1 MVPTGSSP
9 PPAQTFTH
17 GSGLTPS
24 EPRGRGFITLAG
36 VMLFIAAAANAL
48 WGVAAF
54 ANADYFAADAL
65 LFGDLS
71 TWGAIYLGIAA
82 VQFVTAVLIFNRSH
96 FGALVGV
103 LIAGANA
110 IAQLMAIGA
119 YPIWSVVV
127 LVIDGL
133 IIYGLCVH
141 GFDDEP

>member
-1 MVPTGSSP
+1 MTPSGSTR

-48 WGVAAF
+48 WGIAAF
-54 ANADYFAADAL
+54 ANDDYFAADEL

-71 TWGAIYLGIAA
+71 TWGGIYLAIGA
-82 VQFVTAVLIFNRSH
+82 VQLVTAVAIFNKSH
-96 FGALVGV
+96 LGALVGIV
-103 LIAGANA
+103 IAGLNA

-119 YPIWSVVV
+119 YPVWSVIV

-133 IIYGLCVH
+133 IIYGLCVY

>member
-1 MVPTGSSP
+1 MTPSGSTR

-24 EPRGRGFITLAG
+24 EPRGRGYITLAG

-48 WGVAAF
+48 WGIAAF
-54 ANADYFAADAL
+54 ANDDYFAADEL

-71 TWGAIYLGIAA
+71 TWGVVYLAIAA
-82 VQFVTAVLIFNRSH
+82 VQLVTAVAIFNKSNL
-96 FGALVGV
+96 GALVGIV
-103 LIAGANA
+103 IAALNA

-119 YPIWSVVV
+119 YPVWSVIV

-133 IIYGLCVH
+133 IIYGLCVY

>member
-1 MVPTGSSP
+1 MIPPTESAQ

-48 WGVAAF
+48 WGIAAF
-54 ANADYFAADAL
+54 ANDDYFAADEL

-71 TWGAIYLGIAA
+71 AWGGVYLGIAA
-82 VQFVTAVLIFNRSH
+82 VQLITVVLIFNKSH
-96 FGALVGV
+96 FGAVVGI
-103 LIAGANA
+103 LIAGVNA

-119 YPIWSVVV
+119 YPVWSVIV
-127 LVIDGL
+127 LVVDGL
-133 IIYGLCVH
+133 IIYGLCVY
-141 GFDDEP
+141 GFDEQ

>member
-1 MVPTGSSP
+1 MTPSGSTR

-24 EPRGRGFITLAG
+24 EPRGRGYITLAG

-48 WGVAAF
+48 WGIAAF
-54 ANADYFAADAL
+54 ANDDYFAADEL

-71 TWGAIYLGIAA
+71 TWGGVYLAIAA
-82 VQFVTAVLIFNRSH
+82 VQLVTAVAIFNKSH
-96 FGALVGV
+96 LGALVGIV
-103 LIAGANA
+103 IAGLNA

-119 YPIWSVVV
+119 YPVWSVIV

-133 IIYGLCVH
+133 IIYGLCVY
-141 GFDDEP
+141 GFDES

>member
-1 MVPTGSSP
+1 MDPTGSSR
-9 PPAQTFTH
+9 PPAQTYTH

-48 WGVAAF
+48 WGIAAF
-54 ANADYFAADAL
+54 ANDDYFAADEL

-71 TWGAIYLGIAA
+71 AWGGIYLGIAA
-82 VQFVTAVLIFNRSH
+82 VQLVTAVMIFNKSH
-96 FGALVGV
+96 LGALVGI
-103 LIAGANA
+103 LIAGLNA

-119 YPIWSVVV
+119 YPVWSVVV

-133 IIYGLCVH
+133 IIYGLCVY

>member
-1 MVPTGSSP
+1 MAPTESTQ

-48 WGVAAF
+48 WGIAAF
-54 ANADYFAADAL
+54 ASDDYFAADEL

-71 TWGAIYLGIAA
+71 VWGGVYLGIAA
-82 VQFVTAVLIFNRSH
+82 VQLVTAVLIFNRSH
-96 FGALVGV
+96 LGALLGI
-103 LIAGANA
+103 LIAGLNA
-110 IAQLMAIGA
+110 LVQLMAIGA
-119 YPIWSVVV
+119 YPIWSVIV

-133 IIYGLCVH
+133 IIYGLCVY
-141 GFDDEP
+141 GFDEP